1 MRRRAFL
8 AASAAAGHPPRAGP
22 RAGLGTGAAGVP
34 RPTSPAWTDL
44 DHGAGHQEPRLSHL
58 RPDRRVDSS
67 YVPRPQMA
75 EGWEVG
81 EDGRSWTFALRPG
94 LRFHD
99 GEPVRAAD
107 CVASIRR
114 WQARD
119 GFGQALAAATDAL
132 EALDDR
138 RFRFRLSR
146 PFPLLAP
153 RWASPFVRS
162 ASSCRSASP
171 RPTGRQINDPTRQ
184 RPLPLPRDGGWPARA
199 PPTPGTRATCP
210 RDEPVSSIA
219 GGRGR
224 ARGPT
229 SSGRGSRTQATA
241 SGALQGR
248 RAGLLGAAAARPAGV
263 APGATATWWWQ
274 TRDPSGHLRHAALQP
289 PPAALRQCG
298 ASAAPCGLA
307 VDRRTTCGGGRRR
320 RAGAPGARCHGFF
333 ACNTPLASEAG
344 ADLLKSPR
352 DLDGARTSGARR
364 RLRRPKEMVQIAAT
378 DSAQIN
384 ARSAE
389 VTADLLRRLGFDS
402 SSLPPTGAP
411 CCSGGTARSRP
422 GPRRLERVPHLVE
435 RGRRSLNPAVEHD
448 DPRPADAAP
457 GSAGPR
463 TRSWSAFAPPGS
475 NSAEPAAQRAAA
487 AALQEQAFRSLPYVP
502 LGYYIQ
508 PAAWRRTVTGV
519 FPVPTTVYW
528 NIGKSA

>member
-8 AASAAAGHPPRAGP
+8 AASAAAATLPAPALAQGSARVLRVIPSANLTSLDPIWTTAPATKNHGY
-22 RAGLGTGAAGVP
+22 LIYDQIAA
-34 RPTSPAWTDL
+34 
-44 DHGAGHQEPRLSHL
+44 
-58 RPDRRVDSS
+58 VDSS

-146 PFPLLAP
+146 PFPLLA
-153 RWASPFVRS
+153 S
-162 ASSCRSASP
+162 ALGKSNSSQCFIMPERVAATDP
-171 RPTGRQINDPTRQ
+171 GRQINDPTGSGPFRF
-184 RPLPLPRDGGWPARA
+184 LRDEWVAGARA
-199 PPTPGTRATCP
+199 AYARHEGYVP

-219 GGRGR
+219 GGRV
-224 ARGPT
+224 ARVDRVEWTVIPDA
-229 SSGRGSRTQATA
+229 ATA
-241 SGALQGR
+241 SGAL
-248 RAGLLGAAAARPAGV
+248 RAGEQDYWEQPLHDLLASLRRDRNLV
-263 APGATATWWWQ
+263 VQ
-274 TRDPSGHLRHAALQP
+274 TRDPSGTYAMLRFNHLQP
-289 PPAALRQCG
+289 PFDNVALRR
-298 ASAAPCGLA
+298 AVAMA
-307 VDRRTTCGGGRRR
+307 VDQADYM
-320 RAGAPGARCHGFF
+320 RAVAGDEPGAWGRCHGFF

-344 ADLLKSPR
+344 ADLLKSPN
-352 DLDGARTSGARR
+352 LDGARQAVRAAGYDGQ
-364 RLRRPKEMVQIAAT
+364 KVVQIAAT

-384 ARSAE
+384 AVSE
-389 VTADLLRRLGFDS
+389 VTADLLRRLGFNLEYVSTDWGTMLQRRNS
-402 SSLPPTGAP
+402 QEPP
-411 CCSGGTARSRP
+411 
-422 GPRRLERVPHLVE
+422 E
-435 RGRRSLNPAVEHD
+435 RGGWSVFHTLWNGADILNPAVNTMIRASGRRAWFGWPS
-448 DPRPADAAP
+448 DPELERLRAA
-457 GSAGPR
+457 
-463 TRSWSAFAPPGS
+463 WFD
-475 NSAEPAAQRAAA
+475 SAEPAAQRAAA